1 MESDRASKFS
11 AFRDEEKE
19 EHKSSKKR
27 KFDLNLS
34 DEIENPE
41 SIIPPHSIYLDRASK
56 FSAFRDEE
64 KEEHKS
70 SKKRKFDL
78 NLSDE
83 IENPESIIPPHSIYL
98 GKGLGIEIKEFRK
111 AYYITYVKYNDKGD
125 IKNRFNIAVDQI
137 QTFILGL
144 PKMAEYVKQH

>member
-1 MESDRASKFS
+1 MESDRASKFP
-11 AFRDEEKE
+11 AFRDEDE
-19 EHKSSKKR
+19 EERKSPKKR

-34 DEIENPE
+34 DEIENPK
-41 SIIPPHSIYLDRASK
+41 SIIPPY
-56 FSAFRDEE
+56 
-64 KEEHKS
+64 
-70 SKKRKFDL
+70 
-78 NLSDE
+78 
-83 IENPESIIPPHSIYL
+83 SIYL

-144 PKMAEYVKQH
+144 QKMAEYVKQH